1 MCFHITDKCVY
12 RLGVP
17 HPNTYISGGAT
28 ICIFLC
34 LLHVFTCVGG
44 GRVRDLAPGPA
55 AVPDPTWATA
65 RSGVASLRAPAAAGF
80 LGSSSCAADPKQT
93 KQLIA
98 GDEDGSRRDRRRGS
112 GRRGGSGELLS
123 RSAARER
130 SFFPDRRRDWKWS
143 GLLAQLGRGGGF
155 GEGRREAWCRG
166 VGVKATATTRRRGI

>member
-1 MCFHITDKCVY
+1 MCIQVRGSSPEYVY
-12 RLGVP
+12 FGWG
-17 HPNTYISGGAT
+17 HNMYISSSA
-28 ICIFLC
+28 LC
-34 LLHVFTCVGG
+34 LYVRGG
-44 GRVRDLAPGPA
+44 RGRVRDPAPGPA
-55 AVPDPTWATA
+55 AVPDPTRATA
-65 RSGVASLRAPAAAGF
+65 RSGVASLRAPATASF

-130 SFFPDRRRDWKWS
+130 SFFPYRRRDWKRS

-155 GEGRREAWCRG
+155 GEGGREAWCRG
-166 VGVKATATTRRRGI
+166 VG

>member
-1 MCFHITDKCVY
+1 MVVSEVRRRRHALRGEDESAHGPVY
-12 RLGVP
+12 FGRLPRVRC
-17 HPNTYISGGAT
+17 SGCG
-28 ICIFLC
+28 ILGCG
-34 LLHVFTCVGG
+34 LHVFTCAGG
-44 GRVRDLAPGPA
+44 RGRVRDLAPGPA
-55 AVPDPTWATA
+55 AVPDPTRATA
-65 RSGVASLRAPAAAGF
+65 RSGVASLRAPATASF

-130 SFFPDRRRDWKWS
+130 SFFPDRRRDWKRS

-155 GEGRREAWCRG
+155 GEGGREAWCRG
-166 VGVKATATTRRRGI
+166 VG